1 MIRKRLV
8 LLLCLA
14 ALAVLAPRAHAGD
27 ALLVSAAASLS
38 AAFKEIGS
46 AFAAANP
53 GVEVSFNFAASGAL
67 LQQIERGAPVDV
79 FASADQETMDRA
91 QERGLIVAG
100 SRRDF
105 TANRLVLVVPAASA
119 LGLKT
124 PADLARPEVRR
135 IAIGNPALVPAGRYA
150 RDALGPALAQALAP
164 RFVHAESVRQALQ
177 YASLGEVD
185 AAFVYASDAAGAA
198 DRVRVV
204 ATLQTPRP
212 IAYPAAVVAASGRQ
226 ALARRFVDF
235 LAGPQARSAL
245 ERHGFG
251 G

>member
-1 MIRKRLV
+1 MIRERLA

-14 ALAVLAPRAHAGD
+14 ALAPRAHAGD

-38 AAFKEIGS
+38 AAFREIGS

-79 FASADQETMDRA
+79 FASADHETMDRA

-124 PADLARPEVRR
+124 PADLARPEVKR

-150 RDALGPALAQALAP
+150 RDALGPALAQTLAS
-164 RFVHAESVRQALQ
+164 RVVHAESVRQALQ

-185 AAFVYASDAAGAA
+185 AAFVYASDAEGAA
-198 DRVRVV
+198 NKVRVV
-204 ATLQTPRP
+204 ATLQTPKS

-226 ALARRFVDF
+226 PLARRFVDF
-235 LAGPQARSAL
+235 LGGPQARSAL